1 MDFFETLAN
10 LPLEQQALLA
20 GVVGWALTQAVKWV
34 WMPPVQWKLQKLLT
48 AVALT
53 GLTTWAAQFADWQGG
68 SHFAIAWA
76 CALLAAVGFHE
87 VTAKSGLQHLIRW
100 DRGKKK

>member
-1 MDFFETLAN
+1 
-10 LPLEQQALLA
+10 
-20 GVVGWALTQAVKWV
+20 
-34 WMPPVQWKLQKLLT
+34 
-48 AVALT
+48 VALT

-100 DRGKKK
+100 DRGKK